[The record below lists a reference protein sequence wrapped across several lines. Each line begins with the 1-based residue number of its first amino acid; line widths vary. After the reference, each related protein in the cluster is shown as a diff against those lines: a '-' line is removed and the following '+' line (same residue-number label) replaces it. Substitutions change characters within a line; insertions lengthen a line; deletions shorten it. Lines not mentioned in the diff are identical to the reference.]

1 MKSLLFILLISLA
14 LAVPPAITAE
24 AAPIGSRTSQP
35 ATFSVTLDFFA
46 YQASSMITYVRT
58 AAGMSVSTS
67 PAVMFSATQPA
78 GPQNNQGYSVI
89 FTIPEDVIEL
99 YY

>member
-1 MKSLLFILLISLA
+1 MKSLLLILLA
-14 LAVPPAITAE
+14 LVALPAIEAG
-24 AAPIGSRTSQP
+24 AAPIGTRTSQA
-35 ATFSVTLDFFA
+35 ATFSVTLDDFA
-46 YQASSMITYVRT
+46 YQVSSMATYVRT
-58 AAGMSVSTS
+58 LAGMSVSTS
-67 PAVMFSATQPA
+67 QAGLFSVSQPA